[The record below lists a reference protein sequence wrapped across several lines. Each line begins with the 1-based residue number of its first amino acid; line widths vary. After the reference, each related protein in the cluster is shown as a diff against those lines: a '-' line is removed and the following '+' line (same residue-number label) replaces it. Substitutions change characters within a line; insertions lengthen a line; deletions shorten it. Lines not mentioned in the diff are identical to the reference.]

1 MSYRTYVNNTQI
13 FGNHELYSEWIEF
26 VKSQGIEVD
35 DDGCYEGEITD
46 FMAALQV
53 IEQITIRLITERES
67 RKEKSQIPLKSFF
80 DFSGIY
86 EDTINQDPDDKWGN
100 SLLDR
105 LFDVVENGY
114 LFLPY
119 TFFNA
124 CEEKLERDHI
134 LSTNQHF
141 NCFKLKEGETIK
153 VKAN

>member
-13 FGNHELYSEWIEF
+13 FGNHECYFEWIDF
-26 VKSQGIEVD
+26 IKSQGIEVD
-35 DDGCYEGEITD
+35 EDGCYEGEITD

-67 RKEKSQIPLKSFF
+67 RKAKSQIPLKSFF

-105 LFDVVENGY
+105 LFDAVENGY

-119 TFFNA
+119 
-124 CEEKLERDHI
+124 
-134 LSTNQHF
+134 
-141 NCFKLKEGETIK
+141 
-153 VKAN
+153 